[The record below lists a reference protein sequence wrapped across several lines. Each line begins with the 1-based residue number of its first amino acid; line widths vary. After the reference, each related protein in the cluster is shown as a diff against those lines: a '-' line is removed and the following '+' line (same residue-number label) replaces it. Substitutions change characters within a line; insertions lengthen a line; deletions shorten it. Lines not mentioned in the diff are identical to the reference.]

1 MPSPI
6 VHAVAGYALAK
17 FLPLEQ
23 PRSHRLQQWKFPI
36 FYSVFMAAAA
46 DLDFIPQL
54 LFGGNFH
61 RGLSHSL
68 LFTLLFSAI
77 AAFVASCWWKNS
89 YQKLFGCSLILYGS
103 HLLLDYFS
111 SGRGIKVFLPF
122 VDRFYK
128 APITLFP
135 GLHYSEGLWHSS
147 HLPTLIFEFV
157 LCTIVL
163 GGIWGWKKLKESQKV
178 NGNW

>member
-6 VHAVAGYALAK
+6 VHAVAGYALAQ

-23 PRSHRLQQWKFPI
+23 PLSHRLQHWKLPT

-54 LFGGNFH
+54 IFGGNFH

-68 LFTLLFSAI
+68 LFTVVFGAI
-77 AAFVASCWWKNS
+77 AAGVASAWWKTS
-89 YQKLFGCSLILYGS
+89 YQKLLNCSLILYGS

-111 SGRGIKVFLPF
+111 SGRGIKLFLPV

-128 APITLFP
+128 APIELFP
-135 GLHYSEGLWHSS
+135 GLEYSEGLWHVS
-147 HLPTLIFEFV
+147 HIPTLIFEFV
-157 LCTIVL
+157 LCAIVL
-163 GGIWGWKKLKESQKV
+163 SGVWGWKKLQERQ
-178 NGNW
+178 NLDT